1 MNSQGVVIND
11 AFQTKCTTVASVG
24 LAEKAAS
31 QIHSIP
37 GKEVLTFSVDDIH
50 YVEMLP
56 GTYYD
61 FSKYDYFS
69 ENGIDPKNQGWQLAH
84 EEESGMYNSWSNIG
98 DIPDQLY
105 DENGFDISN
114 LIEDM
119 HDSIAIIQAEENVP
133 YRRPMYFFDRLNA
146 EEQIKI
152 RETRI
157 GYCEFTIALPKF
169 ALQRKPNY
177 YFTDIDYDSSE
188 LPVKPDFFRDN
199 SGEYSK
205 YESLKTFISF
215 GLVAGENI
223 ANFRFTILFKIYYN
237 WTLRSYEVYFYTEPS
252 ASGQRPTSESM
263 IKIEGWD
270 GQSLMTFKSEYA
282 PNTAGDVKCN
292 LLLKEG
298 DNWRTLATDLSPTF
312 EPTFNPNSSQFGGYS
327 SGTRTNLAIQNFRF
341 RAYNN
346 GDYRVLLDDELFQG
360 VDAYL
365 NHCKALYTYRIAGTD
380 PAAQVDWFYNK
391 NNQVNLYNGTVTIYD
406 NHFSINNINNYKYF
420 GNKEKT
426 ITVTANTG
434 SITEFNNPNKRIYKL
449 NVKENANLRRLNVAN
464 NNLAALDL
472 SENTKLI
479 DIDLSNNPALTDIIF
494 PKKWAN
500 NEQINLNCSG
510 LSLERF
516 ELADESSTRVRMNIV
531 MPDITKIKTL
541 ILRNINITNIAELIS
556 NVYSSVEVIDITG
569 SNILTNKANLTTFL
583 ENLPD
588 RKDLTPGII
597 YLYGDKY
604 TASSVKGSA
613 KAIAEQLEQLRQKNW
628 LFYL

>member
-11 AFQTKCTTVASVG
+11 AFQTKCTTVVSLG

-61 FSKYDYFS
+61 FSEYDYFS

-84 EEESGMYNSWSNIG
+84 EKESGMYNSWSNIG
-98 DIPDQLY
+98 NIPDQLY

-133 YRRPMYFFDRLNA
+133 SRRPMYFFKRLSA

-188 LPVKPDFFRDN
+188 PSVKPDFFRDN

-237 WTLRSYEVYFYTEPS
+237 WESRSYEAYFYTEPS

-312 EPTFNPNSSQFGGYS
+312 EYTFNPNSSQFGGYS

-341 RAYNN
+341 RAYNS
-346 GDYRVLLDDELFQG
+346 GDYRVLLDDELYQG

-391 NNQVNLYNGTVTIYD
+391 NNQVNLNNGTVAIYD

-434 SITEFNNPNKRIYKL
+434 SITEFNNPNKHIYKL
-449 NVKENANLRRLNVAN
+449 NVKENVNLRSLNVAN

-479 DIDLSNNPALTDIIF
+479 DINLSNNPALTDIIF

-516 ELADESSTRVRMNIV
+516 ELTDESSTRVRMNIV

-541 ILRNINITNIAELIS
+541 ILRNINITNITDLIS
-556 NVYSSVEVIDITG
+556 NVYSSAEVIDITE
-569 SNILTNKANLTTFL
+569 SNILSNKANLTTFL
-583 ENLPD
+583 KNLPD

-604 TASSVKGSA
+604 TASGVKGSA